1 MKKFYI
7 ALLAASFSLPAFSIH
22 VVIIESQSVNPGHAM
37 DVNWQASATSLGFT
51 SEILPQSTLDTIS
64 NLIEADILVV
74 ASGTI
79 TLGSPDHI
87 QTMID
92 FIQSGRGIYIQ
103 AEYTAFQPGT
113 ITFQAVM
120 DALGL
125 DFSWT
130 VETSGSLTP
139 MNVSGTLSTTPNTV
153 EPLLY
158 YHYGIAGEGEDVVPF
173 LEYLGNN
180 YGFICSDE
188 NNVNGTIITTS
199 DQDWINN
206 NASPELM
213 ENILVMLTG
222 NSSHITA
229 LPSMENISVY
239 PNPTIE
245 SALITTVGTMN
256 DATVLLLNSV
266 GQIAYMLESFTGNSI
281 RIDCAN
287 LPAGIYFVRIKDK
300 DMDLVERIVVE

>member
-1 MKKFYI
+1 M
-7 ALLAASFSLPAFSIH
+7 
-22 VVIIESQSVNPGHAM
+22 
-37 DVNWQASATSLGFT
+37 
-51 SEILPQSTLDTIS
+51 
-64 NLIEADILVV
+64 V

-87 QTMID
+87 QTMLD

-120 DALGL
+120 DALEL

-130 VETSGSLTP
+130 IETSGSLTP

-158 YHYGIAGEGEDVVPF
+158 FHYGIAGQGEDVVPF

-180 YGFICSDE
+180 YGFIYSDE
-188 NNVNGTIITTS
+188 TNVNGTIITTS

-213 ENILVMLTG
+213 QNILVMLSG

-229 LPSMENISVY
+229 LPSMENISAY
-239 PNPTIE
+239 PNPANE
-245 SALITTVGTMN
+245 SALITTASTMN

-266 GQIAYMLESFTGNSI
+266 GQIVFTSESVTGNSI
-281 RIDCAN
+281 RIDCN
-287 LPAGIYFVRIKDK
+287 ILPAGVYFVRITDK
-300 DMDLVERIVVE
+300 DVDLVERIVVE